1 MWAMLAHL
9 SGIIFYFIGPLVIW
23 LIQKETMPFVNDQ
36 AKEALNWQIT
46 PAIGLVAASILFVVG
61 IGVILSPGSRSRTI
75 STPGATALTQSR
87 GSFGWCSASGLGRSS
102 E

>member
-1 MWAMLAHL
+1 MLAHL

-46 PAIGLVAASILFVVG
+46 VATGFIAASILSFTG
-61 IGVILSPGSRSRTI
+61 IGLILYVALLVLNLVFCIMG
-75 STPGATALTQSR
+75 GMKANEGTAYRYPFSIKLVK
-87 GSFGWCSASGLGRSS
+87 
-102 E
+102 